1 MFTVALIKNKLIMNL
16 GIIRVETK
24 VNIVNSYSI
33 SLLLTP
39 YETGPVLHLSIF
51 NAFKHIIWLVV
62 IINLF

>member
-24 VNIVNSYSI
+24 VNIVNNYSI

-39 YETGPVLHLSIF
+39 YETGPVLHLTIF
-51 NAFKHIIWLVV
+51 NAFK
-62 IINLF
+62 NTLFGW

>member
-24 VNIVNSYSI
+24 VNIVNNYSI

-39 YETGPVLHLSIF
+39 YETGPVLHLPIF
-51 NAFKHIIWLVV
+51 NAFKSHYLVGS
-62 IINLF
+62 NN

>member
-1 MFTVALIKNKLIMNL
+1 MFTVALIRNKLIMNL

-24 VNIVNSYSI
+24 VNIVNNYSI

-51 NAFKHIIWLVV
+51 NALEHIIWLVV